1 MACNPSDARVGG
13 DVELVD
19 VSLAEVTDGFGG
31 VKGGKWARVRGG
43 DAVSED
49 SESEDEGKGL
59 LPRGDAGASAST
71 SRDDSSHVTGGL
83 RGYIT
88 RVPKGEAVMLAAT
101 FTFAF
106 QNVVAKRVER
116 RVPPMEV
123 VFVRSCISGAVTV
136 FTTGRRVVECN
147 AIVRKTNATDPDAPL
162 DAPPAVPG
170 EDLRDDVFAL
180 ETLLGSGRF
189 WALCFLRGVAG
200 SIAFSL
206 AYISLTYLTVGDS
219 VAIFFLNPIFSSLMA
234 IPCTGCNKC
243 GKHMNKY
250 FEQSASSTYTDGC
263 KAIPKCASCSG
274 GHCTYKTHF
283 VEGSSIGGYVVKD
296 QVATLMAGSNTPQF
310 TAEGIFGCQ
319 MSETG
324 LFKSQMADGI
334 MGLGYGK
341 YDTLF
346 DRLVAEEILAS
357 GCSLSNC
364 G

>member
-1 MACNPSDARVGG
+1 MACNPSDARAGG

-31 VKGGKWARVRGG
+31 VKGGKWERRGR

-71 SRDDSSHVTGGL
+71 SAPRRRDASSHITGDL

-136 FTTGRRVVECN
+136 FTTWRRVVECN

-162 DAPPAVPG
+162 DAPPG
-170 EDLRDDVFAL
+170 EDFETIHSRLRHSWAAG
-180 ETLLGSGRF
+180 GSGH
-189 WALCFLRGVAG
+189 C
-200 SIAFSL
+200 
-206 AYISLTYLTVGDS
+206 
-219 VAIFFLNPIFSSLMA
+219 
-234 IPCTGCNKC
+234 
-243 GKHMNKY
+243 
-250 FEQSASSTYTDGC
+250 ASSE
-263 KAIPKCASCSG
+263 ASRGASRSRWRTS
-274 GHCTYKTHF
+274 HSRTSPWATAWRY
-283 VEGSSIGGYVVKD
+283 SS
-296 QVATLMAGSNTPQF
+296 
-310 TAEGIFGCQ
+310 
-319 MSETG
+319 
-324 LFKSQMADGI
+324 
-334 MGLGYGK
+334 
-341 YDTLF
+341 
-346 DRLVAEEILAS
+346 
-357 GCSLSNC
+357 
-364 G
+364 

>member
-31 VKGGKWARVRGG
+31 VKGGKWQRSPPG
-43 DAVSED
+43 DAVSEA

-136 FTTGRRVVECN
+136 FTTWRRVVECN

-162 DAPPAVPG
+162 DAPPG
-170 EDLRDDVFAL
+170 EDVRDDVFTS
-180 ETLLGSGRF
+180 ETLLGSRRF

-219 VAIFFLNPIFSSLMA
+219 VAIFFLNPIFSSIMA
-234 IPCTGCNKC
+234 VPALGEKPTFI
-243 GKHMNKY
+243 
-250 FEQSASSTYTDGC
+250 SVVA
-263 KAIPKCASCSG
+263 
-274 GHCTYKTHF
+274 
-283 VEGSSIGGYVVKD
+283 IGGGLLGTLLIVKPPALFHALGVHTSD
-296 QVATLMAGSNTPQF
+296 EATPLDPVGV
-310 TAEGIFGCQ
+310 IV
-319 MSETG
+319 
-324 LFKSQMADGI
+324 
-334 MGLGYGK
+334 
-341 YDTLF
+341 TLF
-346 DRLVAEEILAS
+346 SAFFCAIAMVTIRKVKGRVSALVSFFHLFSYGQLE
-357 GCSLSNC
+357 
-364 G
+364 

>member
-1 MACNPSDARVGG
+1 MACNPSDARAGG

-31 VKGGKWARVRGG
+31 VKGSG
-43 DAVSED
+43 DAVSDD
-49 SESEDEGKGL
+49 SESEDEGRGL
-59 LPRGDAGASAST
+59 LRGDAGASAST
-71 SRDDSSHVTGGL
+71 SERTRRRDDSSHVTGGL

-136 FTTGRRVVECN
+136 FTTWRRVVECN

-162 DAPPAVPG
+162 DAPPG
-170 EDLRDDVFAL
+170 EDFRDDTFTI

-219 VAIFFLNPIFSSLMA
+219 VAIFFLNPIFSSLIA
-234 IPCTGCNKC
+234 IPVLGEKPTLVQ
-243 GKHMNKY
+243 GK
-250 FEQSASSTYTDGC
+250 FIFIFVR
-263 KAIPKCASCSG
+263 AIGLTSCFIYSRSNRRRATRHLAHSQTPRAVSRVG
-274 GHCTYKTHF
+274 GTH
-283 VEGSSIGGYVVKD
+283 G
-296 QVATLMAGSNTPQF
+296 
-310 TAEGIFGCQ
+310 
-319 MSETG
+319 
-324 LFKSQMADGI
+324 
-334 MGLGYGK
+334 
-341 YDTLF
+341 
-346 DRLVAEEILAS
+346 R
-357 GCSLSNC
+357 
-364 G
+364 

>member
-1 MACNPSDARVGG
+1 MACNPSDARAGG

-31 VKGGKWARVRGG
+31 VKGGKWQRSPPG
-43 DAVSED
+43 DAVSEA

-59 LPRGDAGASAST
+59 LARGDAGAST
-71 SRDDSSHVTGGL
+71 SAPRRDDSSHVTGGL

-136 FTTGRRVVECN
+136 FTTWRRVVECN

-162 DAPPAVPG
+162 DAPPG
-170 EDLRDDVFAL
+170 EDFRDDVFTI
-180 ETLLGSGRF
+180 ETLLGSRRF

-234 IPCTGCNKC
+234 VPALGEKPT
-243 GKHMNKY
+243 
-250 FEQSASSTYTDGC
+250 
-263 KAIPKCASCSG
+263 
-274 GHCTYKTHF
+274 F
-283 VEGSSIGGYVVKD
+283 VSVVAIGGGLLGTLLIVKPPALFHALGIHTGD
-296 QVATLMAGSNTPQF
+296 EATPLDPVGV
-310 TAEGIFGCQ
+310 IV
-319 MSETG
+319 
-324 LFKSQMADGI
+324 
-334 MGLGYGK
+334 
-341 YDTLF
+341 TLF
-346 DRLVAEEILAS
+346 SAFFCAVAMVTIRKVKGRVSALVSFFHLFSYGQLE
-357 GCSLSNC
+357 
-364 G
+364 

>member
-1 MACNPSDARVGG
+1 MACNPSDARAGG

-31 VKGGKWARVRGG
+31 VKGGKWERRGR

-71 SRDDSSHVTGGL
+71 SAPRRRDASSHITGDL

-136 FTTGRRVVECN
+136 FTTWRRVVECN

-162 DAPPAVPG
+162 DAPPG
-170 EDLRDDVFAL
+170 EDFRDDTFTI

-234 IPCTGCNKC
+234 VPALGEKPT
-243 GKHMNKY
+243 
-250 FEQSASSTYTDGC
+250 
-263 KAIPKCASCSG
+263 
-274 GHCTYKTHF
+274 F
-283 VEGSSIGGYVVKD
+283 VSVVAIGGGLLGTLLIVKPPALFHALG
-296 QVATLMAGSNTPQF
+296 VH
-310 TAEGIFGCQ
+310 
-319 MSETG
+319 TG
-324 LFKSQMADGI
+324 DESAPLDPVGVI
-334 MGLGYGK
+334 V
-341 YDTLF
+341 TLF
-346 DRLVAEEILAS
+346 SAFFCAVAMVTIRKVKGRVSALVSFFHLFSYGQLE
-357 GCSLSNC
+357 
-364 G
+364 

>member
-1 MACNPSDARVGG
+1 MACNPSDARAGG

-31 VKGGKWARVRGG
+31 VKGGKWERRGR

-71 SRDDSSHVTGGL
+71 SAPRRRDASSHITGDL

-136 FTTGRRVVECN
+136 FTTWRRVVECN

-162 DAPPAVPG
+162 DAPPG
-170 EDLRDDVFAL
+170 EDFRDDTFTI

-234 IPCTGCNKC
+234 VPALGEKPT
-243 GKHMNKY
+243 
-250 FEQSASSTYTDGC
+250 
-263 KAIPKCASCSG
+263 
-274 GHCTYKTHF
+274 F
-283 VEGSSIGGYVVKD
+283 VSVVAIGGGLLGTLLIVKPPALFHALGIHTGD
-296 QVATLMAGSNTPQF
+296 EATPLDPVGV
-310 TAEGIFGCQ
+310 IV
-319 MSETG
+319 
-324 LFKSQMADGI
+324 
-334 MGLGYGK
+334 
-341 YDTLF
+341 TLF
-346 DRLVAEEILAS
+346 SAFFCAVAMVTIRKVKGRVSALVSFFHLFSYGQLE
-357 GCSLSNC
+357 
-364 G
+364 

>member
-1 MACNPSDARVGG
+1 MACNPSDARAGG

-31 VKGGKWARVRGG
+31 VKGG

-49 SESEDEGKGL
+49 SESEDEGRGL
-59 LPRGDAGASAST
+59 LRGDAGSAST
-71 SRDDSSHVTGGL
+71 SAPRRRDDSSHVTGGL

-170 EDLRDDVFAL
+170 EDLRDDVFTL

-219 VAIFFLNPIFSSLMA
+219 VAIFFLNPIFSSIMA
-234 IPCTGCNKC
+234 VPALGEKPT
-243 GKHMNKY
+243 
-250 FEQSASSTYTDGC
+250 
-263 KAIPKCASCSG
+263 
-274 GHCTYKTHF
+274 F
-283 VEGSSIGGYVVKD
+283 VSVVAIGGGLLGTLLIVKPPALFHAFGVHTGD
-296 QVATLMAGSNTPQF
+296 EATPLDPVGV
-310 TAEGIFGCQ
+310 IV
-319 MSETG
+319 
-324 LFKSQMADGI
+324 
-334 MGLGYGK
+334 
-341 YDTLF
+341 TLF
-346 DRLVAEEILAS
+346 SAFFCAVAMVTIRKVKGRVSALVSFFHLFSYGQLE
-357 GCSLSNC
+357 
-364 G
+364 

>member
-1 MACNPSDARVGG
+1 MACNPSDARAGG

-31 VKGGKWARVRGG
+31 KVKWERSPPG
-43 DAVSED
+43 DAV
-49 SESEDEGKGL
+49 SESEDEGRGL
-59 LPRGDAGASAST
+59 LARGDAGASAST
-71 SRDDSSHVTGGL
+71 SAPRRRDDSSHVTGGP

-136 FTTGRRVVECN
+136 FTTWRRVVECN

-162 DAPPAVPG
+162 DAPPG
-170 EDLRDDVFAL
+170 DDLRDDVFTL

-234 IPCTGCNKC
+234 VPALGEKPT
-243 GKHMNKY
+243 
-250 FEQSASSTYTDGC
+250 
-263 KAIPKCASCSG
+263 
-274 GHCTYKTHF
+274 F
-283 VEGSSIGGYVVKD
+283 VSVVAIGGGLLGTLLIVKPPALFHALGIHTGD
-296 QVATLMAGSNTPQF
+296 EATPLDPVGV
-310 TAEGIFGCQ
+310 IV
-319 MSETG
+319 
-324 LFKSQMADGI
+324 
-334 MGLGYGK
+334 
-341 YDTLF
+341 TLF
-346 DRLVAEEILAS
+346 SAFFCAVAMVTIRKVKGRVSALVSFFHLFSYGQLE
-357 GCSLSNC
+357 
-364 G
+364 

>member
-1 MACNPSDARVGG
+1 MACNPSDARAGG

-31 VKGGKWARVRGG
+31 VKGGKWERSPLG

-71 SRDDSSHVTGGL
+71 SAPRRRDASSHVTGGL

-136 FTTGRRVVECN
+136 FTTWRRVVECN

-170 EDLRDDVFAL
+170 EDLRDDTFTI

-219 VAIFFLNPIFSSLMA
+219 VAIFFLNPIFSSLIA
-234 IPCTGCNKC
+234 IPVLGEKPTLV
-243 GKHMNKY
+243 
-250 FEQSASSTYTDGC
+250 QAV
-263 KAIPKCASCSG
+263 A
-274 GHCTYKTHF
+274 
-283 VEGSSIGGYVVKD
+283 IGGGLLGTLLIVKPPALFHALGVHTGD
-296 QVATLMAGSNTPQF
+296 EATPLDPVGV
-310 TAEGIFGCQ
+310 IV
-319 MSETG
+319 
-324 LFKSQMADGI
+324 
-334 MGLGYGK
+334 
-341 YDTLF
+341 TLF
-346 DRLVAEEILAS
+346 SAFFCAVAMVTIRKVKGRVSALVSFFHLFSHGQLE
-357 GCSLSNC
+357 
-364 G
+364 

>member
-31 VKGGKWARVRGG
+31 VKGSG
-43 DAVSED
+43 DAVSDD
-49 SESEDEGKGL
+49 SESEDEGRGL
-59 LPRGDAGASAST
+59 LRGDAGASAST
-71 SRDDSSHVTGGL
+71 SERTRRRDDSSHVTGGL

-136 FTTGRRVVECN
+136 FTTWRRVVECN

-170 EDLRDDVFAL
+170 EDFRDDVFTS

-234 IPCTGCNKC
+234 VPALGEKPT
-243 GKHMNKY
+243 
-250 FEQSASSTYTDGC
+250 
-263 KAIPKCASCSG
+263 
-274 GHCTYKTHF
+274 F
-283 VEGSSIGGYVVKD
+283 VSVVAIGGGLLGTLLIVKPP
-296 QVATLMAGSNTPQF
+296 ALFHAL
-310 TAEGIFGCQ
+310 GIH
-319 MSETG
+319 TG
-324 LFKSQMADGI
+324 DESAPLDPVGVI
-334 MGLGYGK
+334 V
-341 YDTLF
+341 TLF
-346 DRLVAEEILAS
+346 SAFFCAVAMVTIRKVKGRVSALVSFFHLFSYGQLE
-357 GCSLSNC
+357 
-364 G
+364 

>member
-1 MACNPSDARVGG
+1 MACNPSDARAGG

-31 VKGGKWARVRGG
+31 VKGGKWQRSPPG

-59 LPRGDAGASAST
+59 LARGDAGAST
-71 SRDDSSHVTGGL
+71 SAPRRDDSSHVTGGL

-136 FTTGRRVVECN
+136 FTTWRRVVECN

-162 DAPPAVPG
+162 DAPPG
-170 EDLRDDVFAL
+170 EDVRDDVFTI

-234 IPCTGCNKC
+234 IPALGEKPTLVQGE
-243 GKHMNKY
+243 
-250 FEQSASSTYTDGC
+250 F
-263 KAIPKCASCSG
+263 I
-274 GHCTYKTHF
+274 F
-283 VEGSSIGGYVVKD
+283 SI
-296 QVATLMAGSNTPQF
+296 A
-310 TAEGIFGCQ
+310 
-319 MSETG
+319 
-324 LFKSQMADGI
+324 
-334 MGLGYGK
+334 YGQL
-341 YDTLF
+341 D
-346 DRLVAEEILAS
+346 
-357 GCSLSNC
+357 
-364 G
+364 

>member
-1 MACNPSDARVGG
+1 MACNPSDARAGG

-31 VKGGKWARVRGG
+31 VKGGKWQRSPPG

-59 LPRGDAGASAST
+59 LRGDAGSAST
-71 SRDDSSHVTGGL
+71 SAPRRRDDSLHVTGGL

-88 RVPKGEAVMLAAT
+88 RVPKGEAVMIAAT

-136 FTTGRRVVECN
+136 FTTWRRVVECN
-147 AIVRKTNATDPDAPL
+147 AIVRKTNAEDPDAPL
-162 DAPPAVPG
+162 DAPPA
-170 EDLRDDVFAL
+170 EDVRDDRFTI

-189 WALCFLRGVAG
+189 WRLCFLRGVAG

-234 IPCTGCNKC
+234 IPALGEKPTLVQGE
-243 GKHMNKY
+243 
-250 FEQSASSTYTDGC
+250 FILVRVR
-263 KAIPKCASCSG
+263 AI
-274 GHCTYKTHF
+274 
-283 VEGSSIGGYVVKD
+283 
-296 QVATLMAGSNTPQF
+296 
-310 TAEGIFGCQ
+310 
-319 MSETG
+319 
-324 LFKSQMADGI
+324 
-334 MGLGYGK
+334 
-341 YDTLF
+341 
-346 DRLVAEEILAS
+346 
-357 GCSLSNC
+357 
-364 G
+364 

>member
-1 MACNPSDARVGG
+1 MACNPSDARAGG

-31 VKGGKWARVRGG
+31 VKGGKWQRSPPG
-43 DAVSED
+43 DAVSEA

-59 LPRGDAGASAST
+59 LARGDAGAST
-71 SRDDSSHVTGGL
+71 SAPRRDDSSHVTGGL

-136 FTTGRRVVECN
+136 FTTWRRVVECN

-162 DAPPAVPG
+162 DAPPG
-170 EDLRDDVFAL
+170 EDFRDDVFTI
-180 ETLLGSGRF
+180 ETLLGSRRF

-234 IPCTGCNKC
+234 IPVLGEKPTLVQ
-243 GKHMNKY
+243 GK
-250 FEQSASSTYTDGC
+250 FIFIFVR
-263 KAIPKCASCSG
+263 AIGLTSCFIYSRSNRRRATRHLAHSQTPRAVSRVG
-274 GHCTYKTHF
+274 GTH
-283 VEGSSIGGYVVKD
+283 G
-296 QVATLMAGSNTPQF
+296 
-310 TAEGIFGCQ
+310 
-319 MSETG
+319 
-324 LFKSQMADGI
+324 
-334 MGLGYGK
+334 
-341 YDTLF
+341 
-346 DRLVAEEILAS
+346 R
-357 GCSLSNC
+357 
-364 G
+364 

>member
-1 MACNPSDARVGG
+1 MACNPSDARAGG

-31 VKGGKWARVRGG
+31 VKGGKWERRGR

-71 SRDDSSHVTGGL
+71 SAPRRRDASSHITGDL

-136 FTTGRRVVECN
+136 FTTWRRVVECN

-170 EDLRDDVFAL
+170 EDFRDDVFTS

-219 VAIFFLNPIFSSLMA
+219 VAIFFLNPIFSSLIA
-234 IPCTGCNKC
+234 IPVLGEKPTLVQ
-243 GKHMNKY
+243 GK
-250 FEQSASSTYTDGC
+250 FIFIFVR
-263 KAIPKCASCSG
+263 AIGLTSCFIYSRSNRRRATRHLAHSQTPRAVSRVG
-274 GHCTYKTHF
+274 GTH
-283 VEGSSIGGYVVKD
+283 G
-296 QVATLMAGSNTPQF
+296 
-310 TAEGIFGCQ
+310 
-319 MSETG
+319 
-324 LFKSQMADGI
+324 
-334 MGLGYGK
+334 
-341 YDTLF
+341 
-346 DRLVAEEILAS
+346 R
-357 GCSLSNC
+357 
-364 G
+364 

>member
-1 MACNPSDARVGG
+1 MACNPSDARAGG

-31 VKGGKWARVRGG
+31 VTGG

-49 SESEDEGKGL
+49 SESEDEGRGL
-59 LPRGDAGASAST
+59 LRGDAGSAST
-71 SRDDSSHVTGGL
+71 SAPRRRDDSSHVTGGL

-136 FTTGRRVVECN
+136 FTTWRRVVECN

-170 EDLRDDVFAL
+170 EDLRDDVFTL

-219 VAIFFLNPIFSSLMA
+219 VAIFFLNPIFSSLIA
-234 IPCTGCNKC
+234 IPVLGEKPTLVQ
-243 GKHMNKY
+243 GK
-250 FEQSASSTYTDGC
+250 FIFIFVR
-263 KAIPKCASCSG
+263 AIGLTSCFIYSRSNRRRATRHLAHSQTPRAVSRVG
-274 GHCTYKTHF
+274 GTH
-283 VEGSSIGGYVVKD
+283 G
-296 QVATLMAGSNTPQF
+296 
-310 TAEGIFGCQ
+310 
-319 MSETG
+319 
-324 LFKSQMADGI
+324 
-334 MGLGYGK
+334 
-341 YDTLF
+341 
-346 DRLVAEEILAS
+346 R
-357 GCSLSNC
+357 
-364 G
+364 

>member
-1 MACNPSDARVGG
+1 MACNPSDARAGG

-31 VKGGKWARVRGG
+31 VKGGKWTRSPPG

-136 FTTGRRVVECN
+136 FTTWRRVVECN

-170 EDLRDDVFAL
+170 EDFRDDVFTS

-234 IPCTGCNKC
+234 VPALGEKPT
-243 GKHMNKY
+243 
-250 FEQSASSTYTDGC
+250 
-263 KAIPKCASCSG
+263 
-274 GHCTYKTHF
+274 F
-283 VEGSSIGGYVVKD
+283 VSVVAIGGGLLGTLLIVKPPALFHALGIHTGD
-296 QVATLMAGSNTPQF
+296 EATPLDPVGV
-310 TAEGIFGCQ
+310 IV
-319 MSETG
+319 
-324 LFKSQMADGI
+324 
-334 MGLGYGK
+334 
-341 YDTLF
+341 TLF
-346 DRLVAEEILAS
+346 SAFFCAVAMVTIRKVKGRVSALVSFFHLFSYGQLE
-357 GCSLSNC
+357 
-364 G
+364 

>member
-1 MACNPSDARVGG
+1 MACNPSDARAGG

-31 VKGGKWARVRGG
+31 VKGG

-49 SESEDEGKGL
+49 SESEDEGRGL
-59 LPRGDAGASAST
+59 LRGDAGSAST
-71 SRDDSSHVTGGL
+71 SAPRRRDDSSHVTGGL

-136 FTTGRRVVECN
+136 FTTWRRVVECN

-170 EDLRDDVFAL
+170 EDLRDDVFTL

-234 IPCTGCNKC
+234 IPVLGEKPTLVQ
-243 GKHMNKY
+243 GK
-250 FEQSASSTYTDGC
+250 F
-263 KAIPKCASCSG
+263 
-274 GHCTYKTHF
+274 
-283 VEGSSIGGYVVKD
+283 
-296 QVATLMAGSNTPQF
+296 
-310 TAEGIFGCQ
+310 IFLY
-319 MSETG
+319 S
-324 LFKSQMADGI
+324 
-334 MGLGYGK
+334 YGQL
-341 YDTLF
+341 D
-346 DRLVAEEILAS
+346 
-357 GCSLSNC
+357 
-364 G
+364 